1 MALRLLRPGAV
12 PKRPDVIVVGAGAA
26 GLAAARTL
34 VEEGARVLILEAR
47 GRLGGRI
54 RALRPEGWPVPA
66 ELGAEFVHGRRPEL
80 FEIADEAALPIAR
93 LPDVHAEAVA
103 GKLRPMGDFWRRL
116 DAITRRMRAKGPDR
130 SVVEFLEAHP
140 GLSAADRR
148 ILVSMVEG
156 YNAASLHRASE
167 RALSTAGEPPS
178 EPDDRA
184 QYRLVSGYGELIR
197 WLSSRW
203 NRRGRGEIRRSDP
216 VRAVRWRPGR
226 VEIRTASGET
236 WRARRAILTVP
247 AGVLKAPP
255 GRRGGILFEPDPAP
269 IRRALSRIEMGDVCK
284 VVLRFRNA
292 FWRERRLPGGAEASF
307 FHSAAAP
314 FPTWWTAAPLEVP
327 ILTAWAGGP
336 RAAELLA
343 AGPDAMLETA
353 LDTLG
358 SVLGVG
364 RRRLRNL
371 FLDARF
377 HDWTRDPFSRGAY
390 SYQAV
395 EGAAAPAALARPVER
410 TLFFAGEATEGS
422 LSGTVPGAI
431 RSGRRAARLALS

>member
-1 MALRLLRPGAV
+1 MQ
-12 PKRPDVIVVGAGAA
+12 PDVIVVGAGAA
-26 GLAAARTL
+26 GLAAAQTL
-34 VEEGARVLILEAR
+34 AEEGTRPLVLEAR
-47 GRLGGRI
+47 ARVGGRI
-54 RALRPEGWPVPA
+54 RTSRPAGWPVPA
-66 ELGAEFVHGRRPEL
+66 ELGAEFVHGRSPDL
-80 FEIADEAALPIAR
+80 FEIADEAALRLAR
-93 LPDVHAEAVA
+93 LPDVHAEAA
-103 GKLRPMGDFWRRL
+103 SGNLQAMGDLWRRI
-116 DAITRRMRAKGPDR
+116 DAITRRMRSRGPDR
-130 SVVEFLEAHP
+130 SVAEFLEAHP
-140 GLSAADRR
+140 SLPAADRR

-156 YNAASLHRASE
+156 YNAASLDRASE
-167 RALSTAGEPPS
+167 RALSTAQEPPP

-197 WLSSRW
+197 WLSARW
-203 NRRGRGEIRRSDP
+203 NRRGRGEMRRSDP
-216 VRAVRWRPGR
+216 VRVVRWKPGR

-236 WRARRAILTVP
+236 HRARRAILTVP

-255 GRRGGILFEPDPAP
+255 GRRGGILFEPDPVP
-269 IRRALSRIEMGDVCK
+269 IRRALSLIEMGDVCK
-284 VVLRFRNA
+284 VVLRFRHA

-307 FHSAAAP
+307 FHSARAP

-336 RAAELLA
+336 RATELLA
-343 AGPDAMLETA
+343 AGRDAILATA

-358 SVLGVG
+358 SVLGIG

-371 FLDARF
+371 FLDARL

-395 EGAAAPAALARPVER
+395 GGAAAPAALARPVER

-422 LSGTVPGAI
+422 RSGTVPGAI